1 MNKEKL
7 LKYMKDIIKW
17 TKKINYTNS
26 NFDKNILN
34 LLIEKIENGEFD

>member
-26 NFDKNILN
+26 DFDKNILN
-34 LLIEKIENGEFD
+34 LCWVILVSASK